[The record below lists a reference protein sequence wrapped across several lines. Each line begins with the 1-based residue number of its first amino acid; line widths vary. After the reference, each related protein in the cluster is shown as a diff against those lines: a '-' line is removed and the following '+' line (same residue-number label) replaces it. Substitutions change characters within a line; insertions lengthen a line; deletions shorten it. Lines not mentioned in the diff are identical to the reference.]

1 MGECSLLAA
10 SSKNTYDRDGF
21 LVVESLFS
29 AGDLREIRAQV
40 DALIADPEKPPPG
53 VTVGRE
59 GNTARD
65 RSGSAARD
73 NSVRSAAF
81 LVRFLPLFQD
91 FARQAKLLELVR
103 ALIGPHV
110 KVFRDQALFK
120 PPSGQ
125 AKPPHQDQSYFQV
138 EPQDDL
144 VTAWIALDEATAENG
159 CMCYIPG
166 SHKHGIF
173 PVGKDLHRPVHH
185 MPDTGSLT
193 LPEPVSCPV
202 PAGSIIFHHGCTL
215 HYSEDNRTETWRK
228 AIIFH
233 YATTEARSANKR
245 LNEEISLAID

>member
-29 AGDLREIRAQV
+29 AGDLREIRAQF

-120 PPSGQ
+120 PPSGR

-159 CMCYIPG
+159 CMC
-166 SHKHGIF
+166 
-173 PVGKDLHRPVHH
+173 
-185 MPDTGSLT
+185 
-193 LPEPVSCPV
+193 
-202 PAGSIIFHHGCTL
+202 
-215 HYSEDNRTETWRK
+215 
-228 AIIFH
+228 
-233 YATTEARSANKR
+233 
-245 LNEEISLAID
+245 